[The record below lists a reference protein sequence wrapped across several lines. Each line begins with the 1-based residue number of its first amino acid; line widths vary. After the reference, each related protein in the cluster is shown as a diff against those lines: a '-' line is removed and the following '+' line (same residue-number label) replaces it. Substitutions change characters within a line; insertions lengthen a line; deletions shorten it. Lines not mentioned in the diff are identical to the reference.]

1 MATEGMARALE
12 DLKRGFEHM
21 YGVGREDRNLAYYRG
36 RELANKDPNAVRL
49 STTLGT
55 IPLFTTT
62 RELLGIADK
71 NQVEARKEM
80 GIDLRSAVRGK
91 GPASKAEMAGKL
103 LGAVGADLTQDS
115 LRSLWWLLNAP
126 QATANI
132 LNEMVVAKAAPELY
146 EAEQVKYRRKPIR
159 RVTYNPTT
167 GRINKD
173 ENYQAALNMGLI
185 NPAGERRAGVGI
197 KDGMYVK
204 RKFMPGHAMALG
216 ILPGLAINQGLG
228 LMTPLGGAG
237 GYAAAVPSES
247 DPSKTDNVLAEVA
260 TKYFLGRTGNLLPY
274 EEFRKV
280 RPDVSKAEYN
290 AYKAYK
296 WDKDTD
302 LDLSDGDFV
311 LPAGILKGTMDGIHG
326 PELNF
331 LGKSLPA
338 TTALLPFVAASAGT
352 AAGLRSG
359 REANTYG
366 MPQHQKNAVRRRTMK
381 RGLLGGAVGYGGGLA
396 AGIAME
402 SLRRNRNIESSAPVT
417 TPLDPESTSMGL

>member
-1 MATEGMARALE
+1 M
-12 DLKRGFEHM
+12 RG
-21 YGVGREDRNLAYYRG
+21 G
-36 RELANKDPNAVRL
+36 
-49 STTLGT
+49 
-55 IPLFTTT
+55 
-62 RELLGIADK
+62 
-71 NQVEARKEM
+71 
-80 GIDLRSAVRGK
+80 

-115 LRSLWWLLNAP
+115 VRSLWWLLNAP

-132 LNEMVVAKAAPELY
+132 VNEMAVAKAAPELY
-146 EAEQVKYRRKPIR
+146 EAEQVKYRNNPIR
-159 RVTYNPTT
+159 RVTYDPNT
-167 GRINKD
+167 GLINED

-185 NPAGERRAGVGI
+185 NPDGERRAGVGI

-228 LMTPLGGAG
+228 LMTPMGGAG

-247 DPSKTDNVLAEVA
+247 DPAKTDNVLAEVA

-311 LPAGILKGTMDGIHG
+311 LPAGI
-326 PELNF
+326 PE
-331 LGKSLPA
+331 GHYGRHSWSRAQLPRKEPSSYNS
-338 TTALLPFVAASAGT
+338 TA
-352 AAGLRSG
+352 
-359 REANTYG
+359 
-366 MPQHQKNAVRRRTMK
+366 
-381 RGLLGGAVGYGGGLA
+381 
-396 AGIAME
+396 
-402 SLRRNRNIESSAPVT
+402 SLRCSVCRHSSWT
-417 TPLDPESTSMGL
+417 